1 VQQLGLCVRLQAT
14 ASLLHQT
21 QAEVNVAEQA
31 SFFGLPERRP
41 RGQLRGPTHV
51 VQQRGCEQ
59 QIGAQARMQLR
70 GLATKRRNADRVL
83 EEPTGV

>member
-1 VQQLGLCVRLQAT
+1 VQQLSSCVRLQAT
-14 ASLLHQT
+14 ASSLHESQP
-21 QAEVNVAEQA
+21 EVHVSEQA
-31 SFFGLPERRP
+31 ALLRLSECGPS
-41 RGQLRGPTHV
+41 GQLRGPTHV

-83 EEPTGV
+83 EKPTGV